1 MVQDLKAE
9 YSHNQKLSQTLMEIK
24 QAVNDEQEH
33 KYQNLGKHTDYHR
46 GQLTIKW
53 RLYQTLS
60 TTAMQTAHLVD
71 STDLVAK

>member
-1 MVQDLKAE
+1 MNEKSLTQTLKGLQHSIQELEIMVQDLKAE

-24 QAVNDEQEH
+24 QTVNDEQEH

-53 RLYQTLS
+53 RLY
-60 TTAMQTAHLVD
+60 
-71 STDLVAK
+71 